1 MKRFRRDADGQAITE
16 YVLVTAALFFVVWGT
31 AQVFNRFHS
40 GSFLSLLE
48 GFGAYSASY
57 DLILSLP
64 FP

>member
-1 MKRFRRDADGQAITE
+1 MNRDERGQAITE
-16 YVLVTAALFFVVWGT
+16 YVLVTATLFFVVWGS
-31 AQVFNRFHS
+31 AQLFNRFHP
-40 GSFLSLLE
+40 GSFMRLLE